1 MRIKEEWAKV
11 ADREMAGDHVVIR
24 QGRLGSDVTNLLQF
38 NDTGIYLW
46 RELKGKEFGVSDVAA
61 LIVSQYGIDSGLA
74 AKDAEAWVLQ
84 LRDCGLIDE

>member
-46 RELKGKEFGVSDVAA
+46 RELKGKEFEVSDVAA